1 MNDKLLNKNRL
12 SIAGFYADFAEGS
25 KACSGTGKFQL
36 IKKITFIP
44 LLILSLI
51 LISCHTLPREQIQ
64 LSRKLLDEGKLSATQ
79 LAEFF
84 SINNPRI
91 NYDEI
96 LEFARYYIKEASD
109 ENINSDVAF
118 AQMCLETGFLK
129 FGGLVT
135 KEMHNYCGLGSMDAA
150 HPGEIFQTEQLGVRA
165 HIQHLQAYA
174 TTEDVPLNNEL
185 IDPRYNWVH
194 KTKLAYTIEDL
205 AGSWAMDPSYGA
217 KIDAILMRMEAF
229 INE

>member
-1 MNDKLLNKNRL
+1 MNVSKINKKRL
-12 SIAGFYADFAEGS
+12 FGAENFRL
-25 KACSGTGKFQL
+25 T
-36 IKKITFIP
+36 KKIRFLP
-44 LLILSLI
+44 FLILSLI
-51 LISCHTLPREQIQ
+51 LISCHTLPREEIQ
-64 LSRKLLDEGKLSATQ
+64 LSRKLLDEGKLSAAQ
-79 LAEFF
+79 LADFF
-84 SINNPRI
+84 SINNPRV

-96 LEFARYYIKEASD
+96 LQFARYYIKEASD

-118 AQMCLETGFLK
+118 AQMCLETGFVK

-135 KEMHNYCGLGSMDAA
+135 KEMHNYCGLGSMDAE
-150 HPGEIFQTEQLGVRA
+150 HPGEVFETEELGVRA

-217 KIDAILMRMEAF
+217 KIDAILMRMEDF

>member
-1 MNDKLLNKNRL
+1 MNVSKINKKRL
-12 SIAGFYADFAEGS
+12 FGAENFRL
-25 KACSGTGKFQL
+25 T
-36 IKKITFIP
+36 KKIRFLP
-44 LLILSLI
+44 FLILSLI
-51 LISCHTLPREQIQ
+51 LISCHTLPREEIQ
-64 LSRKLLDEGKLSATQ
+64 LSRKLLDEGKLSAAQ
-79 LAEFF
+79 LADFF
-84 SINNPRI
+84 SINNPRV

-96 LEFARYYIKEASD
+96 LQFARYYIKEASD

-135 KEMHNYCGLGSMDAA
+135 KEMHNYCGLGSMDAE
-150 HPGEIFQTEQLGVRA
+150 HPGEVFETEELGVRA

-174 TTEDVPLNNEL
+174 TTEDVHLNNEL

-217 KIDAILMRMEAF
+217 KIDAILMRMEDF

>member
-1 MNDKLLNKNRL
+1 MNVSKINKKRL
-12 SIAGFYADFAEGS
+12 FGAENFRL
-25 KACSGTGKFQL
+25 T
-36 IKKITFIP
+36 KKIRFLP
-44 LLILSLI
+44 FLILSLI
-51 LISCHTLPREQIQ
+51 LISCHTLPREEIQ
-64 LSRKLLDEGKLSATQ
+64 LSRKLLDEGKLSAAQ
-79 LAEFF
+79 LADFF
-84 SINNPRI
+84 SINNPRV

-96 LEFARYYIKEASD
+96 LQFARYYIKEASD

-135 KEMHNYCGLGSMDAA
+135 KEMHNYCGLGSMDAE
-150 HPGEIFQTEQLGVRA
+150 HPGEVFETEELGVRA

-217 KIDAILMRMEAF
+217 KIDAILMRMEDF